1 MPSETRLSH
10 HRQKG
15 FSLLELLVVVAILGI
30 LVALA
35 IPGFTKAQ
43 VQFQRQNVSRQ
54 MKIYLERARFDSVK
68 RNADTFNEMAKL
80 IIHSPTSFSSNLD
93 MNHNGTLESSE
104 IHLILIPASSG
115 VKIVGGNLIFPIT
128 VTFDHRGQAK
138 AMNGSNA
145 DITPTFIICENN
157 CTFASANPTNSNTLS
172 ISPTGTVA
180 LVEAGQIF
188 FDQTIP
194 NVTSVGTE
202 LNIDP
207 MAQIS
212 H

>member
-1 MPSETRLSH
+1 MTSETRLSH
-10 HRQKG
+10 RRQKG
-15 FSLLELLVVVAILGI
+15 FSLLELLVVVLILGV

-68 RNADTFNEMAKL
+68 RNAVTFNEMAKL
-80 IIHSPTSFSSNLD
+80 IIHSPTSFSSILDTNHDGNLE
-93 MNHNGTLESSE
+93 TSE
-104 IHLILIPASSG
+104 IHLISIPASSG
-115 VKIVGGNLIFPIT
+115 VKIVGGNLIFPIA

-138 AMNGSNA
+138 AINGSNA

-157 CTFASANPTNSNTLS
+157 CTFATANPTNSNTLS

-188 FDQTIP
+188 FDRAVP
-194 NVTSVGTE
+194 NVTSVGTG

-207 MAQIS
+207 MAQVS